1 MRKLALVTALS
12 LSVVV
17 GLAACSS
24 DSSDSS
30 GSSGSSTTTKAA
42 AKVPVSLCGTVN
54 NTGTKDISADGATAK
69 IEVEADNFY
78 FNPTFIKAAP
88 SQKVTVELKNEGTVA
103 HTFTL
108 DALNIDK
115 EVQPGESA
123 EVEVTAPANGDAP
136 FFCRFHKDNGMQ
148 GALFIATS

>member
-1 MRKLALVTALS
+1 MRKLALVTALI

-30 GSSGSSTTTKAA
+30 GSSGSSTTKAA
-42 AKVPVSLCGTVN
+42 AKAPVSLSGTVN
-54 NTGTKDISADGATAK
+54 NKGTKDISADGATAK

-88 SQKVTVELKNEGTVA
+88 SQKVTVELRTKARSRTRS
-103 HTFTL
+103 
-108 DALNIDK
+108 
-115 EVQPGESA
+115 PSM
-123 EVEVTAPANGDAP
+123 
-136 FFCRFHKDNGMQ
+136 R
-148 GALFIATS
+148 